1 MMKHLFASKVHFSI
15 SFMLQHISH
24 KYFTARSYIEVFR
37 KKYKNSDLPVV
48 DLTIP
53 ASIRKGIKRNNKN
66 NKSNKKRV
74 QPSGMISIRFLQLS
88 TGDKTS
94 VSWKWDRLSMNGRSE
109 AKRIEI
115 ADHRVICVSILLISF
130 IGCWISG
137 ICCHFSYFPLV
148 CTLKVKLSLLAIFR
162 HNLHLRA
169 MANTAT

>member
-15 SFMLQHISH
+15 SFTLQHISQ

-53 ASIRKGIKRNNKN
+53 ASIRIGIKRNNKN

-88 TGDKTS
+88 TGNKTS
-94 VSWKWDRLSMNGRSE
+94 VS
-109 AKRIEI
+109 
-115 ADHRVICVSILLISF
+115 
-130 IGCWISG
+130 
-137 ICCHFSYFPLV
+137 
-148 CTLKVKLSLLAIFR
+148 
-162 HNLHLRA
+162 
-169 MANTAT
+169 